1 MGDLKIW
8 DDAEA
13 TLRSVLDE
21 KMPGKWHVNE
31 EDAAFYGPKLDFQL
45 VDALKR
51 PWQCGT
57 IQLDFN
63 LPERFNLRYR
73 APAGPKEKVEGE
85 KEEKKEKKVEAK
97 KEAKEAKKQEGKKE
111 EGKKDDNKDKA
122 VVVDPLEG
130 GDFKRPVMIH
140 RAILGSLERFM
151 AIITE
156 STGGKWY
163 VLVSLMLMA
172 SSNPRRKRWKL

>member
-1 MGDLKIW
+1 MGDLSVW
-8 DDAEA
+8 DNAEK
-13 TLRSVLDE
+13 TLRAVLDE
-21 KMPGKWHVNE
+21 KMPGQWHVNE

-63 LPERFNLRYR
+63 LPERFNLKYR
-73 APAGPKEKVEGE
+73 APAPPAQKAVEGGAAAPAPVRE
-85 KEEKKEKKVEAK
+85 KAPD
-97 KEAKEAKKQEGKKE
+97 AI
-111 EGKKDDNKDKA
+111 
-122 VVVDPLEG
+122 EG
-130 GDFKRPVMIH
+130 GDYRRPVMIH

-156 STGGKWY
+156 STGGKW
-163 VLVSLMLMA
+163 
-172 SSNPRRKRWKL
+172 

>member
-1 MGDLKIW
+1 MGDLKVW
-8 DDAEA
+8 NDAED
-13 TLRSVLDE
+13 TLRQVLDE

-73 APAGPKEKVEGE
+73 APAGPKEKGE
-85 KEEKKEKKVEAK
+85 VKEVKDKEVKEVKEVKVEK
-97 KEAKEAKKQEGKKE
+97 VEEGKEDKK
-111 EGKKDDNKDKA
+111 EGKKDDKK
-122 VVVDPLEG
+122 VVDPLEN

-163 VLVSLMLMA
+163 VYLLRRLCSIGTSTPPQLMR
-172 SSNPRRKRWKL
+172 SVH